1 MACVDGLA
9 PYVVRVLA
17 PDRLY
22 VVDPLHDATPTPE
35 RQERTFHLAAF
46 VQVRFVVDEVD
57 GGCGPVV
64 FAAGVDHGG
73 LETAFVLCQGLWR
86 ERLQARAPAAE
97 LLAQVVRGFSPDQG
111 LRKVVGLDIE
121 EPVIV
126 GRRQVLAHR
135 SEDVAGG
142 HYIENGEL
150 RDAVRVVERHPVPDP
165 SSPIVP
171 DDGEGVGQ
179 YGGDQV
185 PHRVSLWIAVEEQDR
200 GSITRVD
207 QLYLGARGLYP
218 LPLEAR

>member
-73 LETAFVLCQGLWR
+73 LEAAVVLGQGIGC
-86 ERLQARAPAAE
+86 ERLQARTPAAE
-97 LLAQVVRGFSPDQG
+97 LLAQVIGW
-111 LRKVVGLDIE
+111 VG
-121 EPVIV
+121 P
-126 GRRQVLAHR
+126 
-135 SEDVAGG
+135 
-142 HYIENGEL
+142 
-150 RDAVRVVERHPVPDP
+150 
-165 SSPIVP
+165 
-171 DDGEGVGQ
+171 
-179 YGGDQV
+179 
-185 PHRVSLWIAVEEQDR
+185 
-200 GSITRVD
+200 
-207 QLYLGARGLYP
+207 
-218 LPLEAR
+218 